1 MRKELLFAFGA
12 FFVMS
17 LHAIA
22 GNFSSEPLEK
32 HPVNEMTVN
41 VYKKDVTGDGKKD
54 TITLK
59 AVPFSPDALF
69 LKQIWADIKTSEGS
83 EIRID
88 YEGGYEPKIQFVDL
102 NHDGIKDMLYSSAT
116 GGSGGLYNVALHTLA
131 DNKLVDIGLPE
142 PLTIQAQFEDDYQA
156 SISFVDTNQSY
167 TVDLRDRKE
176 DYDRLGIYTDGTLNE
191 PMELMVL
198 PYAFFEPT
206 KIIGKPGKGLK
217 GYQQI
222 SGAYKADGI
231 GTATSYWYYENDQWN
246 LIKIKWKANK

>member
-12 FFVMS
+12 FFIMS

-22 GNFSSEPLEK
+22 GNYSAEPTKEQ
-32 HPVNEMTVN
+32 PVNEMTVT

-59 AVPFSPDALF
+59 AIPFSPDALF
-69 LKQIWADIKTSEGS
+69 LKQIWADIKTSKGS
-83 EIRID
+83 DIRID

-116 GGSGGLYNVALHTLA
+116 GGSGGLYNMALHTLA

-142 PLTIQAQFEDDYQA
+142 ALTIQAQFEDQYKA
-156 SISFVDTNQSY
+156 SITFVDTNQSY
-167 TVDLRDRKE
+167 TVDLSDRKE
-176 DYDRLGIYTDGTLNE
+176 DYERLGIYTDGNLNE
-191 PMELMVL
+191 PMELMVG
-198 PYAFFEPT
+198 PYAFFEPV
-206 KIIGKPGKGLK
+206 KIFGKRGKGLK

-222 SGAYKADGI
+222 SGAYHADGI
-231 GTATSYWYYENDQWN
+231 GTATSYWYYEEGKWK
-246 LIKIKWKANK
+246 LIKIKWREN

>member
-22 GNFSSEPLEK
+22 GNFSSEPMEK
-32 HPVNEMTVN
+32 QPVNEMTVN

-59 AVPFSPDALF
+59 AIPFSPDALF
-69 LKQIWADIKTSEGS
+69 LKQIWADINTSEGS
-83 EIRID
+83 KIRID

-156 SISFVDTNQSY
+156 SITFVDTNQSY

-176 DYDRLGIYTDGTLNE
+176 DYDRLGIYTNGTLNE